1 MPELSEKVRELR
13 KVMGWTQ
20 EDLARQ
26 VPVSLPTVQRWERG
40 RPLRGLAAKRALERL
55 FKRAGID
62 HDGTGQGKNSDS
74 A

>member
-40 RPLRGLAAKRALERL
+40 RPPRGLAAKRALVRL
-55 FKRAGID
+55 FKKAGID
-62 HDGTGQGKNSDS
+62 HDGVGKGPDKDS